1 MIKKTNANK
10 SFIEFSTKYQ
20 PLKECKEIYGKSES
34 TFRNLVRAWRSG
46 QHQGNIVEHEG
57 KLFFKTSWLD
67 QKFKITKNKATA
79 TANNEELIKELRS
92 RIKDQGRQI
101 TQFHAELQRFQL
113 LLAYKEEKIKQLETP
128 KKSFFSRLFRRS

>member
-1 MIKKTNANK
+1 MTKKTNTNK
-10 SFIEFSTKYQ
+10 SFIDFSTKYQ

-34 TFRNLVRAWRSG
+34 TFRNLVRAWRGG

-57 KLFFKTSWLD
+57 KLFFKISWLD
-67 QKFKITKNKATA
+67 QKFSIKKSKISDASA
-79 TANNEELIKELRS
+79 NEELIKELRS

-101 TQFHAELQRFQL
+101 THFHAEVQRFQL